1 MTLSSGMFPEGDYLR
16 RAEQSARTALPAS
29 RLNPRSARTKN
40 KVALAGRVGSEI
52 EAVLLWEA
60 HGV

>member
-1 MTLSSGMFPEGDYLR
+1 MVKGGESMSFKDLVQT
-16 RAEQSARTALPAS
+16 ARTE
-29 RLNPRSARTKN
+29 N
-40 KVALAGRVGSEI
+40 KVALAGRVGAEI